1 MSWRTVVITKTCKLD
16 YSMGYLV
23 VRDVEKTTK
32 IHISEISMLIVESTS
47 VAVTVALLNELTKK
61 SVKVIFCDEKHSPS
75 FELTPYYD
83 SCKSSLKLKQQ
94 IDWDDHIK
102 QYIWTNIVAE
112 KISNQAKVLKQ
123 FQLSQYTQLLHYIDE
138 IEFNDATN
146 REGHSAKV
154 YFNALFGKSFSRKND
169 CPINAMLN
177 YGYSIILSAFN
188 REVVSNGYITQ
199 LGLFH
204 DNMFNQYNLSCDL
217 MEPFRPFVD
226 SIVKKSNPK
235 KFDKEEKVQIY
246 TLLNKE
252 LIIDDRKQ
260 TFLNAIKMY
269 CKSVFTAIEEQNS
282 SLIRFPKNEL

>member
-1 MSWRTVVITKTCKLD
+1 
-16 YSMGYLV
+16 
-23 VRDVEKTTK
+23 
-32 IHISEISMLIVESTS
+32 
-47 VAVTVALLNELTKK
+47 
-61 SVKVIFCDEKHSPS
+61 
-75 FELTPYYD
+75 
-83 SCKSSLKLKQQ
+83 
-94 IDWDDHIK
+94 
-102 QYIWTNIVAE
+102 
-112 KISNQAKVLKQ
+112 
-123 FQLSQYTQLLHYIDE
+123 
-138 IEFNDATN
+138 
-146 REGHSAKV
+146 
-154 YFNALFGKSFSRKND
+154 
-169 CPINAMLN
+169 MLN

-226 SIVKKSNPK
+226 SIVKECNPK

-260 TFLNAIKMY
+260 TFLNAIKIY

>member
-1 MSWRTVVITKTCKLD
+1 M
-16 YSMGYLV
+16 
-23 VRDVEKTTK
+23 
-32 IHISEISMLIVESTS
+32 
-47 VAVTVALLNELTKK
+47 
-61 SVKVIFCDEKHSPS
+61 P
-75 FELTPYYD
+75 
-83 SCKSSLKLKQQ
+83 
-94 IDWDDHIK
+94 
-102 QYIWTNIVAE
+102 
-112 KISNQAKVLKQ
+112 
-123 FQLSQYTQLLHYIDE
+123 QYTQLLQYIDE
-138 IEFNDATN
+138 IEFNDSTN

-226 SIVKKSNPK
+226 SIVKECNPV
-235 KFDKEEKVQIY
+235 KFDKEEKVLIY
-246 TLLNKE
+246 SLLNKE

-260 TFLNAIKMY
+260 TFLNTIKIY

>member
-23 VRDVEKTTK
+23 VRNVEKTTN

-123 FQLSQYTQLLHYIDE
+123 FQLPQYTQLLHYIDE

-188 REVVSNGYITQ
+188 REVV
-199 LGLFH
+199 
-204 DNMFNQYNLSCDL
+204 
-217 MEPFRPFVD
+217 
-226 SIVKKSNPK
+226 
-235 KFDKEEKVQIY
+235 
-246 TLLNKE
+246 
-252 LIIDDRKQ
+252 
-260 TFLNAIKMY
+260 
-269 CKSVFTAIEEQNS
+269 
-282 SLIRFPKNEL
+282 